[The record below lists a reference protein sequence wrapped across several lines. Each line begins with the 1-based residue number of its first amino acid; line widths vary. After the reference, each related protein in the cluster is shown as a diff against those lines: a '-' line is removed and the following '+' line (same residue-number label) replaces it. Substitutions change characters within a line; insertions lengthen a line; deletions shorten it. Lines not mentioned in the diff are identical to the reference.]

1 MILHGDRI
9 DMNKIEGKEYHQK
22 DIDNKKR
29 LFENREI
36 SDKIFGFIQKVL
48 KIYVTIFAE
57 MFLI

>member
-1 MILHGDRI
+1 MLRRFSDMILHGDRI

-36 SDKIFGFIQKVL
+36 SD
-48 KIYVTIFAE
+48 
-57 MFLI
+57 